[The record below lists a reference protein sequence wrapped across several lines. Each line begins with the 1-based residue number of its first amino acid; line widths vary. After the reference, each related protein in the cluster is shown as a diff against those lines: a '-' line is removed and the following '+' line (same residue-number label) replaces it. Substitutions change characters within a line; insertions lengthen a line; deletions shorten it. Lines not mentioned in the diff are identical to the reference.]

1 MTFFGSMIR
10 LVIEVTPKEVFR
22 MSLNEPLTDCK
33 KDLSFLGVP
42 YDPDCYPEASDTL
55 DECEDECCYIDEC
68 CC

>member
-1 MTFFGSMIR
+1 MNS
-10 LVIEVTPKEVFR
+10 K
-22 MSLNEPLTDCK
+22 EPLNDCR

-55 DECEDECCYIDEC
+55 YECEDECCFIDEC